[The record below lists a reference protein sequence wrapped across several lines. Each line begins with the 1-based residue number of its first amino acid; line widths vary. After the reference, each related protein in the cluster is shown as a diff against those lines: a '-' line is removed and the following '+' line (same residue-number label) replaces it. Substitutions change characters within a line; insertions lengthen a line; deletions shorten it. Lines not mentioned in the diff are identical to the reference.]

1 MQPAHHTGLIP
12 EITIGFSPREGC
24 KLQHSEIYTSNSKTC
39 VSVPVRGVSCNV
51 PLLYNN
57 TSATKCQVFCAK
69 NIKTDLS
76 AIAVQVCSDL
86 FRSLFHLILPSFFLC
101 SQFILYCKDHN
112 VLIPAFRSPPVFFI
126 VYQYTTIP
134 SKRPPLSGR
143 TMLVFIFIS
152 PPFSDFSYAYQLMLT
167 SIVGIFLHLL

>member
-1 MQPAHHTGLIP
+1 MAAFFGKPDKAAFVHTLFINSP
-12 EITIGFSPREGC
+12 FSAANLLFPTRFSGAFF
-24 KLQHSEIYTSNSKTC
+24 
-39 VSVPVRGVSCNV
+39 RG

-86 FRSLFHLILPSFFLC
+86 FRSLFHLILPSFYLF
-101 SQFILYCKDHN
+101 SQFISYCKDHN

-143 TMLVFIFIS
+143 IMLVFILIS

-167 SIVGIFLHLL
+167 SIDGIFLHLL

>member
-1 MQPAHHTGLIP
+1 M
-12 EITIGFSPREGC
+12 
-24 KLQHSEIYTSNSKTC
+24 QHSEIYTSNSKTC

-86 FRSLFHLILPSFFLC
+86 FRSLFHLILPSFYLF

-143 TMLVFIFIS
+143 IMLVFIFIS

-167 SIVGIFLHLL
+167 SIVGIFLHLLFS